1 MFVSTNLIRS
11 VHTELS
17 PTFDWIWVCYRW
29 RHNRIFSEV
38 TTLNRIWLDVRY
50 FVDHLRI
57 WAHAWSGEY
66 NRHHGAPKHL
76 LPLTLQCVSQRS
88 HLISFSKT
96 SVDTHTLCAL
106 FLIQVRAWLANRF
119 LTFYCTTFLSSGVQ
133 QGVRNTRK
141 NKMIIT
147 SRFGFVSGV
156 PWWNTTIKWLSCFSI
171 AYSNCGAIQCWS
183 NIYLIHQKF
192 TQRFSF
198 GMKMHVCYVRLWIDC
213 CYVLVWFFLW
223 QLINHYVRYY
233 ISFMPAV
240 SLTSLD
246 IAVDTNLVSGV
257 LSPLRREWRV
267 EIRPW
272 VRAWVDTCNVRAN
285 TAPHALLMLNV
296 LNIFLRL
303 DVCTLLM
310 QMNVMLGSC
319 CWYLVHERERLLV

>member
-1 MFVSTNLIRS
+1 M
-11 VHTELS
+11 
-17 PTFDWIWVCYRW
+17 
-29 RHNRIFSEV
+29 
-38 TTLNRIWLDVRY
+38 
-50 FVDHLRI
+50 
-57 WAHAWSGEY
+57 
-66 NRHHGAPKHL
+66 
-76 LPLTLQCVSQRS
+76 
-88 HLISFSKT
+88 
-96 SVDTHTLCAL
+96 
-106 FLIQVRAWLANRF
+106 
-119 LTFYCTTFLSSGVQ
+119 SSGVQ

-240 SLTSLD
+240 SLTPNIIGYRGWYQPRIRGLIS
-246 IAVDTNLVSGV
+246 AQA
-257 LSPLRREWRV
+257 RV
-267 EIRPW
+267 ESGDKTLGTSLGRYLQRSSQHSAPCSTNAKCSKYFFKAGCVHFVNANECD
-272 VRAWVDTCNVRAN
+272 VRILLLIFSPRKRAFVGLIPN
-285 TAPHALLMLNV
+285 DQVFILINSL
-296 LNIFLRL
+296 
-303 DVCTLLM
+303 
-310 QMNVMLGSC
+310 
-319 CWYLVHERERLLV
+319 